1 MHQTM
6 WVTPG
11 KGKNS
16 SNILSSILSFST
28 NNEEMTCYTTSN
40 MKCLE
45 YKSSLLSRIKQ
56 LDYFVHLGFRIISVK
71 PSPQQWYQLTLK
83 HALAQQAENLATVL
97 LLTAISKCVPQSE
110 PNYLKIVLHLV
121 SSSVLQIYKKNTQKQ
136 TEASLNGT
144 TYKWIQLYHIKCS

>member
-83 HALAQQAENLATVL
+83 HALAQAGWESGHSSFTNSYFQVCPSARAKLSKDCLAFSAL
-97 LLTAISKCVPQSE
+97 
-110 PNYLKIVLHLV
+110 
-121 SSSVLQIYKKNTQKQ
+121 
-136 TEASLNGT
+136 
-144 TYKWIQLYHIKCS
+144 IQLRFANIQEEHTKADWSFSKWHNIQMNTIVPH